1 MSGRIIA
8 GGIELTRDAL
18 VARGEQ
24 VAAGLAAMGVREGDV
39 IAVLLRNGMPYLE
52 IIQACKRLGCYY
64 CPINWHYTAEEVAFL
79 VTDSGAKL
87 VIAED
92 DLWRQV
98 WTALPKGLPALR
110 VMGGG
115 KSVAGNIDVAAGVSD
130 PNESAPN
137 ESDPN
142 NFEANNFEANDFQ
155 AITFEANNYETW
167 RNAQSRY
174 DGPLVAPRGHMA
186 YTSGTTGRPKGVVR
200 QPFPVARLPEHLA
213 AVEAV
218 VEQAYGL
225 RPGCRALL
233 PAPVYHSAPSVFAQV
248 ALRVCDTLVLT
259 ARFDPIEVLRLIEQ
273 HRIDTIYLVPI
284 MYVRLLKLDAR
295 TRASFD
301 LSSLR
306 FVASTGAPCAP
317 ELKQAMID
325 WLGPVVHETYAS
337 SEAGM
342 VTVIDS
348 HEARAKPGSAGRP
361 IGPAQVRVYAEDGSL
376 CAPGE
381 VGRIY
386 VRQPAYADFTY
397 RNHPEARQ
405 AVERDG
411 LIGLGDLGYVD
422 EDGYLFVCDRE
433 SDLVIS
439 GGVNIYP
446 AEIEHHLTQYPGVA
460 DCAVFGV
467 PDAEFG
473 ERLLGLIQPA
483 PDATVN
489 VQDALQWLAGR
500 VARYKIPRDLQLRPA
515 LPRDDNGKIA
525 KRRLR
530 AEFWEGQA
538 RKV

>member
-8 GGIELTRDAL
+8 GDVCLDRDAL
-18 VARGEQ
+18 IARGEQ

-64 CPINWHYTAEEVAFL
+64 CPINWHYTADEVAFL
-79 VTDSGAKL
+79 VSDSGAKL
-87 VIAED
+87 LITED
-92 DLWRQV
+92 DLWRGV
-98 WTALPKGLPALR
+98 CAALPADLPVLR
-110 VMGGG
+110 VSGGTDTM
-115 KSVAGNIDVAAGVSD
+115 S
-130 PNESAPN
+130 
-137 ESDPN
+137 
-142 NFEANNFEANDFQ
+142 EADNFEANDY
-155 AITFEANNYETW
+155 EANDYEAW
-167 RNAQSRY
+167 RNAQPRH

-200 QPFPVARLPEHLA
+200 QPFPVERLAEHLA

-225 RPGCRALL
+225 RQGSRALL
-233 PAPVYHSAPSVFAQV
+233 PAPIYHSAPSVFAQV
-248 ALRVCDTLVLT
+248 ALRVCDTLVLMP
-259 ARFDPIEVLRLIEQ
+259 RFDPVEVLRLIEQ

-317 ELKQAMID
+317 ELKRAMID

-348 HEARAKPGSAGRP
+348 HEALAKPGSAGRP
-361 IGPAQVRVYAEDGSL
+361 IGPAQVRIYAEDGSV
-376 CAPGE
+376 CAPGQ
-381 VGRIY
+381 VGRIH

-446 AEIEHHLTQYPGVA
+446 AEIEHHLMQYPGVA

-467 PDAEFG
+467 PDPEFG
-473 ERLLGLIQPA
+473 ERLLGLVQPA
-483 PDATVN
+483 PEAVLDVE
-489 VQDALQWLAGR
+489 DALRWLSAR
-500 VARYKIPRDLQLRPA
+500 IARYKVPRELSLRQV

-530 AEFWEGQA
+530 AEFWEGHA

>member
-1 MSGRIIA
+1 MSGLVIA
-8 GGIELTRDAL
+8 GGCQLDRAGL
-18 VARGEQ
+18 AARGEQ

-87 VIAED
+87 LIAED
-92 DLWRQV
+92 DLWRQM
-98 WTALPKGLPALR
+98 WTALPAGLPALR
-110 VMGGG
+110 VTG
-115 KSVAGNIDVAAGVSD
+115 AGETAV
-130 PNESAPN
+130 
-137 ESDPN
+137 
-142 NFEANNFEANDFQ
+142 EAND
-155 AITFEANNYETW
+155 YDDW
-167 RNAQSRY
+167 RDAQPRY

-200 QPFPVARLPEHLA
+200 QPFPVERLAEHLA
-213 AVEAV
+213 AVESV

-233 PAPVYHSAPSVFAQV
+233 PAPIYHSAPSVFAQV

-259 ARFDPIEVLRLIEQ
+259 ARFDPLEVLRLIEQ
-273 HRIDTIYLVPI
+273 HRIDTVYLVPI

-317 ELKQAMID
+317 ELKRAMID

-342 VTVIDS
+342 VTAIDS
-348 HEARAKPGSAGRP
+348 HEALARPGSAGRP
-361 IGPAQVRVYAEDGSL
+361 IGTAQVRIYADDGSV
-376 CAPGE
+376 CPPGQ

-397 RNHPEARQ
+397 RNHPEARK

-433 SDLVIS
+433 SDMVIS

-446 AEIEHHLTQYPGVA
+446 AEIEHHLMQYPGVA

-483 PDATVN
+483 PDARLDTA
-489 VQDALQWLAGR
+489 QAMQWLSAR
-500 VARYKIPRDLQLRPA
+500 IARYKIPRELLLREA

-530 AEFWEGQA
+530 AEFWEGRP

>member
-1 MSGRIIA
+1 MSGLIIA
-8 GGIELTRDAL
+8 GDLQLDRDAL
-18 VARGEQ
+18 AARGEQ
-24 VAAGLAAMGVREGDV
+24 VAAGLAAMGIREGDV

-64 CPINWHYTAEEVAFL
+64 CPINWHYTADEVAFL
-79 VTDSGAKL
+79 VNDSGAKL
-87 VIAED
+87 LIAED

-98 WTALPKGLPALR
+98 CAALPAGLPVLR
-110 VMGGG
+110 VM
-115 KSVAGNIDVAAGVSD
+115 A
-130 PNESAPN
+130 
-137 ESDPN
+137 
-142 NFEANNFEANDFQ
+142 EANAAFEANDY
-155 AITFEANNYETW
+155 EAW
-167 RNAQSRY
+167 RNAQPRY

-200 QPFPVARLPEHLA
+200 QPFPVDRLAEHLA

-225 RPGCRALL
+225 RQGSRALL
-233 PAPVYHSAPSVFAQV
+233 PAPIYHSAPSVFAQV

-259 ARFDPIEVLRLIEQ
+259 RRFDAVEVLRLIEQ

-284 MYVRLLKLDAR
+284 MYVRLLKLDAQ

-317 ELKQAMID
+317 ELKRAMID

-342 VTVIDS
+342 VTAIDS
-348 HEARAKPGSAGRP
+348 HEALAKPGSAGRP
-361 IGPAQVRVYAEDGSL
+361 IGPAQVRIYAEDGSV
-376 CAPGE
+376 CAPGQ

-446 AEIEHHLTQYPGVA
+446 AEIEHHLMQYPGVA

-467 PDAEFG
+467 PDPEFG
-473 ERLLGLIQPA
+473 ERLLGLVQPA
-483 PDATVN
+483 PGAALDLEDAM
-489 VQDALQWLAGR
+489 AWLTSR
-500 VARYKIPRDLQLRPA
+500 IARYKVPRGLEMRQA

-530 AEFWEGQA
+530 AEFWEGHA

>member
-1 MSGRIIA
+1 MSGLIIA
-8 GGIELTRDAL
+8 GDLQLDRDAL
-18 VARGEQ
+18 AARGEQ
-24 VAAGLAAMGVREGDV
+24 VAAGLAVMGIREGDV

-64 CPINWHYTAEEVAFL
+64 CPINWHYTADEVAFL
-79 VTDSGAKL
+79 VNDSGAKL
-87 VIAED
+87 LIAED

-98 WTALPKGLPALR
+98 WAALPAGLPVLR
-110 VMGGG
+110 VMAE
-115 KSVAGNIDVAAGVSD
+115 AGAA
-130 PNESAPN
+130 
-137 ESDPN
+137 
-142 NFEANNFEANDFQ
+142 FEANDY
-155 AITFEANNYETW
+155 EAW
-167 RNAQSRY
+167 RNAQPRY

-200 QPFPVARLPEHLA
+200 QPFPVDRLAEHLA

-225 RPGCRALL
+225 RPGSRALL
-233 PAPVYHSAPSVFAQV
+233 PAPIYHSAPSVFAQV

-259 ARFDPIEVLRLIEQ
+259 RRFDAVEVLRLIEQ
-273 HRIDTIYLVPI
+273 HRIDTVYLVPI
-284 MYVRLLKLDAR
+284 MYVRLLKLDAQ

-317 ELKQAMID
+317 ELKRAMID

-342 VTVIDS
+342 VTAIDS
-348 HEARAKPGSAGRP
+348 HEALAKPGSAGRP
-361 IGPAQVRVYAEDGSL
+361 IGPAQVRIYAEDGSV
-376 CAPGE
+376 CAPGQ

-446 AEIEHHLTQYPGVA
+446 AEIEHHLMQYPGVA

-467 PDAEFG
+467 PDPEFG
-473 ERLLGLIQPA
+473 ERLLGLVQPA
-483 PDATVN
+483 PGAALDLEDAMT
-489 VQDALQWLAGR
+489 WLTSR
-500 VARYKIPRDLQLRPA
+500 IARYKVPRGLEMRQA

-530 AEFWEGQA
+530 AEFWEGHA

>member
-1 MSGRIIA
+1 MSGLIIA
-8 GGIELTRDAL
+8 GDLQLDRDAL
-18 VARGEQ
+18 AARGEQ
-24 VAAGLAAMGVREGDV
+24 VAAGLAAMGIREGDV

-64 CPINWHYTAEEVAFL
+64 CPINWHYTADEVAFL
-79 VTDSGAKL
+79 VNDSGAKL
-87 VIAED
+87 LIAED

-98 WTALPKGLPALR
+98 WAALPAGLPVLR
-110 VMGGG
+110 VM
-115 KSVAGNIDVAAGVSD
+115 A
-130 PNESAPN
+130 
-137 ESDPN
+137 
-142 NFEANNFEANDFQ
+142 EANAAFEANDY
-155 AITFEANNYETW
+155 EAW
-167 RNAQSRY
+167 RNAQPRY

-200 QPFPVARLPEHLA
+200 QPFPVDRLAEHLA

-225 RPGCRALL
+225 RLGSRALL
-233 PAPVYHSAPSVFAQV
+233 PAPIYHSAPSVFAQV

-259 ARFDPIEVLRLIEQ
+259 RRFDAVEVLRLIEQ

-284 MYVRLLKLDAR
+284 MYVRLLKLDAQ

-317 ELKQAMID
+317 ELKRAMID

-342 VTVIDS
+342 VTAIDS
-348 HEARAKPGSAGRP
+348 HEALAKPGSAGRP
-361 IGPAQVRVYAEDGSL
+361 IGPAQVRIYAEDGSV
-376 CAPGE
+376 CAPGQ

-446 AEIEHHLTQYPGVA
+446 AEIEHHLMQYPGVA

-467 PDAEFG
+467 PDPEFG
-473 ERLLGLIQPA
+473 ERLLGLVQPA
-483 PDATVN
+483 PGAALDLEDAM
-489 VQDALQWLAGR
+489 AWLTSR
-500 VARYKIPRDLQLRPA
+500 IARYKVPRGLEMRQA

-530 AEFWEGQA
+530 AEFWEGHA

>member
-1 MSGRIIA
+1 MNARIIA
-8 GGIELTRDAL
+8 GNVNLDRDAL
-18 VARGEQ
+18 TARGEQ

-64 CPINWHYTAEEVAFL
+64 CPINWHYTGDEVAFL

-87 VIAED
+87 LIAEA
-92 DLWRQV
+92 DLWQAVR
-98 WTALPKGLPALR
+98 TALPAGLPVLQVGGAADAAL
-110 VMGGG
+110 
-115 KSVAGNIDVAAGVSD
+115 
-130 PNESAPN
+130 
-137 ESDPN
+137 
-142 NFEANNFEANDFQ
+142 EATDYDA
-155 AITFEANNYETW
+155 W
-167 RNAQSRY
+167 RNMQRRH

-200 QPFPVARLPEHLA
+200 QPFPVERLAEHLA
-213 AVEAV
+213 AVEDV

-225 RPGCRALL
+225 RQGSRALL
-233 PAPVYHSAPSVFAQV
+233 PAPIYHSAPSVFAQV
-248 ALRVCDTLVLT
+248 ALRVCDTLVLMP
-259 ARFDPIEVLRLIEQ
+259 RFDPVEVLRLIER

-317 ELKQAMID
+317 ELKRAMID

-348 HEARAKPGSAGRP
+348 HEALAKPGSAGRP
-361 IGPAQVRVYAEDGSL
+361 IGPAQVRIYAEDGSL
-376 CAPGE
+376 CAPGQ

-433 SDLVIS
+433 SDMVIS

-446 AEIEHHLTQYPGVA
+446 AEIEHQLMQYPGVA

-467 PDAEFG
+467 PDPEFG
-473 ERLLGLIQPA
+473 ERLLGLVQPA
-483 PDATVN
+483 PEVVLDVEDAMR
-489 VQDALQWLAGR
+489 WLSAR
-500 VARYKIPRDLQLRPA
+500 IARYKVPRELQLRQA

>member
-1 MSGRIIA
+1 MNGRIIA
-8 GGIELTRDAL
+8 GSVSLDRDAL
-18 VARGEQ
+18 TARGEQ

-64 CPINWHYTAEEVAFL
+64 CPINWHYMGDEVAFL

-87 VIAED
+87 LIAEA
-92 DLWRQV
+92 DLWQAVR
-98 WTALPKGLPALR
+98 TALPAGLPVLQVGGAADAAL
-110 VMGGG
+110 
-115 KSVAGNIDVAAGVSD
+115 
-130 PNESAPN
+130 
-137 ESDPN
+137 
-142 NFEANNFEANDFQ
+142 EATDYDA
-155 AITFEANNYETW
+155 W
-167 RNAQSRY
+167 RNMQRRH

-200 QPFPVARLPEHLA
+200 QPFPVERLAEHLA
-213 AVEAV
+213 AVEDV

-225 RPGCRALL
+225 RQGSRALL
-233 PAPVYHSAPSVFAQV
+233 PAPIYHSAPSVFAQV
-248 ALRVCDTLVLT
+248 ALRVCDTLVLMP
-259 ARFDPIEVLRLIEQ
+259 RFDPVEVLRLIER

-284 MYVRLLKLDAR
+284 MYVRLLKVDAR

-317 ELKQAMID
+317 ELKRAMID

-348 HEARAKPGSAGRP
+348 HEALAKPGSAGRS
-361 IGPAQVRVYAEDGSL
+361 IGPAQVRIYAEDGSL
-376 CAPGE
+376 CAPGQ

-405 AVERDG
+405 AIERDG

-422 EDGYLFVCDRE
+422 KDGYLFVCDRE
-433 SDLVIS
+433 SDMVIS

-446 AEIEHHLTQYPGVA
+446 AEIEHHLMQYPGVA

-467 PDAEFG
+467 PDPEFG
-473 ERLLGLIQPA
+473 ERLLGLVQPA
-483 PDATVN
+483 PEVVLDVEDAMR
-489 VQDALQWLAGR
+489 WLSAR
-500 VARYKIPRDLQLRPA
+500 IARYKVPRELQLRQA

>member
-1 MSGRIIA
+1 MNARIIA
-8 GGIELTRDAL
+8 GNVNLDRDAL
-18 VARGEQ
+18 TARGEQ

-64 CPINWHYTAEEVAFL
+64 CPINWHYTGDEVAFL

-87 VIAED
+87 LIAEA
-92 DLWRQV
+92 DLWQAVR
-98 WTALPKGLPALR
+98 TALPAGLPVLQVGGAADAAL
-110 VMGGG
+110 
-115 KSVAGNIDVAAGVSD
+115 
-130 PNESAPN
+130 
-137 ESDPN
+137 
-142 NFEANNFEANDFQ
+142 EATDYDA
-155 AITFEANNYETW
+155 W
-167 RNAQSRY
+167 RNMQRRH

-200 QPFPVARLPEHLA
+200 QPFPVERLAEHLA
-213 AVEAV
+213 AVEDV

-225 RPGCRALL
+225 RQGSRALL
-233 PAPVYHSAPSVFAQV
+233 PAPIYHSAPSVFAQV
-248 ALRVCDTLVLT
+248 ALRVCDTLVLMP
-259 ARFDPIEVLRLIEQ
+259 RFDPVEVLRLIER

-317 ELKQAMID
+317 ELKRAMID

-348 HEARAKPGSAGRP
+348 HEALAKPGSAGRP
-361 IGPAQVRVYAEDGSL
+361 IGPAQVRIYAEDGSL
-376 CAPGE
+376 CAPGQ

-433 SDLVIS
+433 SDMVIS

-446 AEIEHHLTQYPGVA
+446 AEIEHQLMQYPGVA

-467 PDAEFG
+467 PDPEFG
-473 ERLLGLIQPA
+473 ERLLGLVQPA
-483 PDATVN
+483 PEVVLDVEDAMR
-489 VQDALQWLAGR
+489 WLS
-500 VARYKIPRDLQLRPA
+500 AR
-515 LPRDDNGKIA
+515 
-525 KRRLR
+525 
-530 AEFWEGQA
+530 
-538 RKV
+538 

>member
-1 MSGRIIA
+1 MSGLIIA
-8 GGIELTRDAL
+8 GDLQLDRDAL
-18 VARGEQ
+18 AARGEQ
-24 VAAGLAAMGVREGDV
+24 VAAGLAAMGIREGDV

-52 IIQACKRLGCYY
+52 IILACKRLGCYY
-64 CPINWHYTAEEVAFL
+64 CPINWHYTADEVAFL
-79 VTDSGAKL
+79 VNDSGAKL
-87 VIAED
+87 LIAED

-98 WTALPKGLPALR
+98 WAALPAGLPVLR
-110 VMGGG
+110 VM
-115 KSVAGNIDVAAGVSD
+115 A
-130 PNESAPN
+130 
-137 ESDPN
+137 
-142 NFEANNFEANDFQ
+142 EANAAFEANDY
-155 AITFEANNYETW
+155 EAW
-167 RNAQSRY
+167 RNAQPRY

-200 QPFPVARLPEHLA
+200 QPFPVDRLAEHLA

-225 RPGCRALL
+225 RLGSRALL
-233 PAPVYHSAPSVFAQV
+233 PAPIYHSAPSVFAQV

-259 ARFDPIEVLRLIEQ
+259 RRFDAVEVLRLIET
-273 HRIDTIYLVPI
+273 HRIDTVYLVPI
-284 MYVRLLKLDAR
+284 MYVRLLKLDAQ

-317 ELKQAMID
+317 ELKRAMID

-342 VTVIDS
+342 VTAIDS
-348 HEARAKPGSAGRP
+348 HEALAKPGSAGRP
-361 IGPAQVRVYAEDGSL
+361 IGPAQVRIYAEDGSV
-376 CAPGE
+376 CAPGQ

-446 AEIEHHLTQYPGVA
+446 AEIEHHLMQYPGVA

-467 PDAEFG
+467 PDPEFG
-473 ERLLGLIQPA
+473 ERLLGLVQPA
-483 PDATVN
+483 PGAALDLEDAM
-489 VQDALQWLAGR
+489 AWLTSR
-500 VARYKIPRDLQLRPA
+500 IARYKVPRGLEMRQA

-530 AEFWEGQA
+530 AEFWEGHA

>member
-1 MSGRIIA
+1 MNGRIIA
-8 GGIELTRDAL
+8 GSVSLDRDAL
-18 VARGEQ
+18 TARGEQ

-64 CPINWHYTAEEVAFL
+64 CPINWHYTGDEVAFL

-87 VIAED
+87 LIAEA
-92 DLWRQV
+92 DLWQAVR
-98 WTALPKGLPALR
+98 TALPAGLPVLQVGGAADAAL
-110 VMGGG
+110 
-115 KSVAGNIDVAAGVSD
+115 
-130 PNESAPN
+130 
-137 ESDPN
+137 
-142 NFEANNFEANDFQ
+142 EATDYDA
-155 AITFEANNYETW
+155 W
-167 RNAQSRY
+167 RNMQRRH

-200 QPFPVARLPEHLA
+200 QPFPVERLAEHLA
-213 AVEAV
+213 AVEDV

-225 RPGCRALL
+225 RQGSRALL
-233 PAPVYHSAPSVFAQV
+233 PAPIYHSAPSVFAQV
-248 ALRVCDTLVLT
+248 ALRVCDTLVLMP
-259 ARFDPIEVLRLIEQ
+259 RFDPVEVLRLIER

-284 MYVRLLKLDAR
+284 MYVRLLKVDAR

-317 ELKQAMID
+317 ELKRAMID

-348 HEARAKPGSAGRP
+348 HEALAKPGSAGRP
-361 IGPAQVRVYAEDGSL
+361 IGPAQVRIYAEDGSL
-376 CAPGE
+376 CAPGQ

-422 EDGYLFVCDRE
+422 KDGYLFVCDRE
-433 SDLVIS
+433 SDMVIS

-446 AEIEHHLTQYPGVA
+446 AEIEHQLMQYPGVA

-467 PDAEFG
+467 PDPEFG
-473 ERLLGLIQPA
+473 ERLLGLVQPA
-483 PDATVN
+483 PEVVLDVEDAMR
-489 VQDALQWLAGR
+489 WLSAR
-500 VARYKIPRDLQLRPA
+500 IARYKVPRELQLRQA

>member
-1 MSGRIIA
+1 MTARIIA
-8 GGIELTRDAL
+8 GDLSLTRDAL

-64 CPINWHYTAEEVAFL
+64 CPINWHYTADEVAFL
-79 VTDSGAKL
+79 VADSGAKVL
-87 VIAED
+87 IAED

-98 WTALPKGLPALR
+98 HAALPAGLPALR
-110 VMGGG
+110 V
-115 KSVAGNIDVAAGVSD
+115 AAKGD
-130 PNESAPN
+130 ARAAPLS
-137 ESDPN
+137 EDDGDGDGDGSGHGADYH
-142 NFEANNFEANDFQ
+142 A
-155 AITFEANNYETW
+155 W
-167 RNAQSRY
+167 RDAQPRY

-200 QPFPVARLPEHLA
+200 QPFPVDRLAEHLA
-213 AVEAV
+213 AVESV

-233 PAPVYHSAPSVFAQV
+233 PAPIYHSAPSVFAQV

-259 ARFDPIEVLRLIEQ
+259 ARFDPLEVLRLIQQ
-273 HRIDTIYLVPI
+273 HRIDTVYLVPI
-284 MYVRLLKLDAR
+284 MYVRLLKLDAP

-317 ELKQAMID
+317 ELKRAMID
-325 WLGPVVHETYAS
+325 WLGPVIHETYAS

-348 HEARAKPGSAGRP
+348 HEALTKPGSAGRP
-361 IGPAQVRVYAEDGSL
+361 IGPAQVRVYADDGRV

-397 RNHPEARQ
+397 RNHPDARL

-483 PDATVN
+483 PDTDIN
-489 VQDALQWLAGR
+489 VQDLTQWLSTR
-500 VARYKIPRDLQLRPA
+500 IARYKVPRELLLRPA

>member
-1 MSGRIIA
+1 MSGLIIA
-8 GGIELTRDAL
+8 GDLQLDRDAL
-18 VARGEQ
+18 AARGEQ
-24 VAAGLAAMGVREGDV
+24 VAAGLAAMGIREGDV

-64 CPINWHYTAEEVAFL
+64 CPINWHYTADEVAFL
-79 VTDSGAKL
+79 VNDSGAKL
-87 VIAED
+87 LIAED

-98 WTALPKGLPALR
+98 CGALPAGLPVLR
-110 VMGGG
+110 VM
-115 KSVAGNIDVAAGVSD
+115 A
-130 PNESAPN
+130 
-137 ESDPN
+137 
-142 NFEANNFEANDFQ
+142 EANAAFEANDY
-155 AITFEANNYETW
+155 EAW
-167 RNAQSRY
+167 RNAQPRY

-200 QPFPVARLPEHLA
+200 QPFPVDRLAEHLA

-225 RPGCRALL
+225 RQGSRALL
-233 PAPVYHSAPSVFAQV
+233 PAPIYHSAPSVFAQV

-259 ARFDPIEVLRLIEQ
+259 QRFDAVEVLRLIEQ

-284 MYVRLLKLDAR
+284 MYVRLLKLDAQ

-317 ELKQAMID
+317 ELKRAMID

-342 VTVIDS
+342 VTAIDS
-348 HEARAKPGSAGRP
+348 HEALAKPGSAGRP
-361 IGPAQVRVYAEDGSL
+361 IGPAQVRIYAEDGSV
-376 CAPGE
+376 CAPGQ

-446 AEIEHHLTQYPGVA
+446 AEIEHHLMQYPGVA

-467 PDAEFG
+467 PDPEFG
-473 ERLLGLIQPA
+473 ERLLGLVQPA
-483 PDATVN
+483 PGA
-489 VQDALQWLAGR
+489 ALDLEGAMAWLTSR
-500 VARYKIPRDLQLRPA
+500 IARYKVPRGLEMRQA

-530 AEFWEGQA
+530 AEFWEGHA

>member
-1 MSGRIIA
+1 MNGRIIA
-8 GGIELTRDAL
+8 GSVSLDRDAL
-18 VARGEQ
+18 TARGEQ

-64 CPINWHYTAEEVAFL
+64 CPINWHYTGDEVAFL

-87 VIAED
+87 LIAEA
-92 DLWRQV
+92 DLWQAVR
-98 WTALPKGLPALR
+98 TALPAGLPVLQVGGAADAAL
-110 VMGGG
+110 
-115 KSVAGNIDVAAGVSD
+115 
-130 PNESAPN
+130 
-137 ESDPN
+137 
-142 NFEANNFEANDFQ
+142 EATDYDA
-155 AITFEANNYETW
+155 W
-167 RNAQSRY
+167 RNMQRRH

-200 QPFPVARLPEHLA
+200 QPFPVERLAEHLA
-213 AVEAV
+213 AVEDV

-225 RPGCRALL
+225 RQGSRALL
-233 PAPVYHSAPSVFAQV
+233 PAPIYHSAPSVFAQV
-248 ALRVCDTLVLT
+248 ALRVCDTLVLMP
-259 ARFDPIEVLRLIEQ
+259 RFDPVEVLRLIER

-284 MYVRLLKLDAR
+284 MYVRLLKVDAR

-317 ELKQAMID
+317 ELKRAMID

-342 VTVIDS
+342 VTLIDS
-348 HEARAKPGSAGRP
+348 HEALAKPGSAGRP
-361 IGPAQVRVYAEDGSL
+361 IGPAQVRIYAEDGSL
-376 CAPGE
+376 CAPGQ

-405 AVERDG
+405 AIERDG

-422 EDGYLFVCDRE
+422 KDGYLFVCDRE
-433 SDLVIS
+433 SDMVIS

-446 AEIEHHLTQYPGVA
+446 AEIEHHLMQYPGVA

-467 PDAEFG
+467 PDPEFG
-473 ERLLGLIQPA
+473 ERLLGLVQPA
-483 PDATVN
+483 PEVVLDVEDAMR
-489 VQDALQWLAGR
+489 WLSAR
-500 VARYKIPRDLQLRPA
+500 IARYKVPRELQLRQA

>member
-1 MSGRIIA
+1 MNGRIIA
-8 GGIELTRDAL
+8 GSVSLDRDAL
-18 VARGEQ
+18 TARGEQ

-64 CPINWHYTAEEVAFL
+64 CPINWHYTGDEVAFL

-87 VIAED
+87 LIAEA
-92 DLWRQV
+92 DLWQAVR
-98 WTALPKGLPALR
+98 TALPAGLPVLQVGGAADAAL
-110 VMGGG
+110 
-115 KSVAGNIDVAAGVSD
+115 
-130 PNESAPN
+130 
-137 ESDPN
+137 
-142 NFEANNFEANDFQ
+142 EATDYDA
-155 AITFEANNYETW
+155 W
-167 RNAQSRY
+167 RNMQRRH

-200 QPFPVARLPEHLA
+200 QPFPVERLAEHLA
-213 AVEAV
+213 AVEDV

-225 RPGCRALL
+225 RQGSRALL
-233 PAPVYHSAPSVFAQV
+233 PAPIYHSAPSVFAQV
-248 ALRVCDTLVLT
+248 ALRVCDTLVLMP
-259 ARFDPIEVLRLIEQ
+259 RFDPVEVLRLIER

-284 MYVRLLKLDAR
+284 MYVRLLKVDAR

-317 ELKQAMID
+317 ELKRAMID

-342 VTVIDS
+342 MTVIDS
-348 HEARAKPGSAGRP
+348 HEALAKPGSAGRP
-361 IGPAQVRVYAEDGSL
+361 IGPAQVRIYAEDGSL
-376 CAPGE
+376 CAPGQ

-405 AVERDG
+405 AIERDG

-422 EDGYLFVCDRE
+422 KDGYLFVCDRE
-433 SDLVIS
+433 SDMVIS

-446 AEIEHHLTQYPGVA
+446 AEIEHHLMQYPGVA

-467 PDAEFG
+467 PDPEFG
-473 ERLLGLIQPA
+473 ERLLGLVQPA
-483 PDATVN
+483 PEVVLDVEDAMR
-489 VQDALQWLAGR
+489 WLSAR
-500 VARYKIPRDLQLRPA
+500 IARYKVPRELQLRQA

>member
-1 MSGRIIA
+1 MSGQVIA
-8 GGIELTRDAL
+8 GDRRLDRAAL
-18 VARGEQ
+18 AARGEQ

-87 VIAED
+87 LIAED

-98 WTALPKGLPALR
+98 WTALPAGLPALR
-110 VMGGG
+110 VMGEGET
-115 KSVAGNIDVAAGVSD
+115 V
-130 PNESAPN
+130 
-137 ESDPN
+137 
-142 NFEANNFEANDFQ
+142 FEANDYD
-155 AITFEANNYETW
+155 AW
-167 RNAQSRY
+167 RDAQPRY

-200 QPFPVARLPEHLA
+200 QPFPVDRLAEHLA
-213 AVEAV
+213 AVESV

-233 PAPVYHSAPSVFAQV
+233 PAPIYHSAPSVFAQV

-259 ARFDPIEVLRLIEQ
+259 ARFDPLEVLRLIEQ
-273 HRIDTIYLVPI
+273 HHIDTVYLVPI

-317 ELKQAMID
+317 ELKRAMID

-342 VTVIDS
+342 VTAIDS
-348 HEARAKPGSAGRP
+348 REALARPGSAGRP
-361 IGPAQVRVYAEDGSL
+361 IGPAQVRIYAEDGSV
-376 CAPGE
+376 CPPGQI
-381 VGRIY
+381 GRIY

-397 RNHPEARQ
+397 RNHPEARK

-411 LIGLGDLGYVD
+411 LIGLGDLGYLD
-422 EDGYLFVCDRE
+422 EDGYLYVCDRE
-433 SDLVIS
+433 SDMVIS

-446 AEIEHHLTQYPGVA
+446 AEIEHHLMQYPGVA

-473 ERLLGLIQPA
+473 ERLLGLVQPA
-483 PDATVN
+483 PQARLDPAE
-489 VQDALQWLAGR
+489 AMEWLSAR
-500 VARYKIPRDLQLRPA
+500 IARYKVPRELLLREA

-530 AEFWEGQA
+530 AEFWEGRQ

>member
-1 MSGRIIA
+1 MTARIIA
-8 GGIELTRDAL
+8 GDLSLTRDAL

-64 CPINWHYTAEEVAFL
+64 CPINWHYTADEVAFL
-79 VTDSGAKL
+79 VADSGAKVL
-87 VIAED
+87 IAED
-92 DLWRQV
+92 DLWRQMHA
-98 WTALPKGLPALR
+98 ALPAGLPALR
-110 VMGGG
+110 VAAKGDARAAPLSEDDGGG
-115 KSVAGNIDVAAGVSD
+115 ADYHA
-130 PNESAPN
+130 
-137 ESDPN
+137 
-142 NFEANNFEANDFQ
+142 
-155 AITFEANNYETW
+155 W
-167 RNAQSRY
+167 RDAQPRY

-200 QPFPVARLPEHLA
+200 QPFPVDRLAEHLA
-213 AVEAV
+213 AVESV

-233 PAPVYHSAPSVFAQV
+233 PAPIYHSAPSVFAQV

-259 ARFDPIEVLRLIEQ
+259 ARFDPLEVLRLIQQ
-273 HRIDTIYLVPI
+273 HRIDTVYLVPI
-284 MYVRLLKLDAR
+284 MYVRLLKLDAP

-317 ELKQAMID
+317 ELKRAMID
-325 WLGPVVHETYAS
+325 WLGPVIHETYAS

-348 HEARAKPGSAGRP
+348 HEALAKPGSAGRP
-361 IGPAQVRVYAEDGSL
+361 IGPAQVRVYADDGRV

-397 RNHPEARQ
+397 RNHPDARL

-483 PDATVN
+483 PDTEIN
-489 VQDALQWLAGR
+489 VQDLTQWLSTR
-500 VARYKIPRDLQLRPA
+500 IARYKVPRELLLRPA

>member
-1 MSGRIIA
+1 MTARIIA
-8 GGIELTRDAL
+8 GDLSLTRDAL

-64 CPINWHYTAEEVAFL
+64 CPINWHYTADEVAFL
-79 VTDSGAKL
+79 VADSGAKVL
-87 VIAED
+87 IAED

-98 WTALPKGLPALR
+98 HATLPAGLPALR
-110 VMGGG
+110 V
-115 KSVAGNIDVAAGVSD
+115 VATGDAVAAPRGED
-130 PNESAPN
+130 GGDSADYN
-137 ESDPN
+137 
-142 NFEANNFEANDFQ
+142 A
-155 AITFEANNYETW
+155 W
-167 RNAQSRY
+167 RNAQPRY
-174 DGPLVAPRGHMA
+174 DGPVVAPRGHMA

-200 QPFPVARLPEHLA
+200 HPFPVDRLAEHLA
-213 AVEAV
+213 AVESV

-233 PAPVYHSAPSVFAQV
+233 PAPIYHSAPSVFAQV

-259 ARFDPIEVLRLIEQ
+259 ARFDPLEVLRLIEQ
-273 HRIDTIYLVPI
+273 HRIDTVYLVPI

-317 ELKQAMID
+317 ELKRAMID
-325 WLGPVVHETYAS
+325 WLGPVIHETYAS

-348 HEARAKPGSAGRP
+348 HEALAKPGSAGRP
-361 IGPAQVRVYAEDGSL
+361 IGPAQVRVYGDDGRV

-483 PDATVN
+483 ADADIN
-489 VQDALQWLAGR
+489 VQDLMQWLSTR
-500 VARYKIPRDLQLRPA
+500 IARYKVPRELLLRPA

-530 AEFWEGQA
+530 AEFWAGQA

>member
-1 MSGRIIA
+1 MSGHIIA
-8 GGIELTRDAL
+8 GNVSLTRDVL
-18 VARGEQ
+18 VGRGEQ

-64 CPINWHYTAEEVAFL
+64 CPINWHYTGDEVAFL

-87 VIAED
+87 LIAEA
-92 DLWRQV
+92 DLWQAVR
-98 WTALPKGLPALR
+98 TALPAGLPVLQVGGAADAAL
-110 VMGGG
+110 
-115 KSVAGNIDVAAGVSD
+115 
-130 PNESAPN
+130 
-137 ESDPN
+137 
-142 NFEANNFEANDFQ
+142 EATDYDA
-155 AITFEANNYETW
+155 W
-167 RNAQSRY
+167 RNMQRRH
-174 DGPLVAPRGHMA
+174 DGPVVAPRGHMA

-200 QPFPVARLPEHLA
+200 QPFPVERLAEHLA
-213 AVEAV
+213 AVEDV

-225 RPGCRALL
+225 RQGSRALL
-233 PAPVYHSAPSVFAQV
+233 PAPIYHSAPSVFAQV
-248 ALRVCDTLVLT
+248 ALRVCDTLVLMP
-259 ARFDPIEVLRLIEQ
+259 RFDPVEVLRLIER

-317 ELKQAMID
+317 ELKRAMID

-348 HEARAKPGSAGRP
+348 HEALAKPGSAGRP
-361 IGPAQVRVYAEDGSL
+361 IGPAQVRIYAENGSL
-376 CAPGE
+376 CAPGQ

-433 SDLVIS
+433 SDMVIS

-446 AEIEHHLTQYPGVA
+446 AEIEHQLMQYPGVA

-467 PDAEFG
+467 PDPEFG
-473 ERLLGLIQPA
+473 ERLLGLVQPA
-483 PDATVN
+483 PEVVLDVEDAMR
-489 VQDALQWLAGR
+489 WLSAR
-500 VARYKIPRDLQLRPA
+500 IARYKVPRELQLRQA

>member
-1 MSGRIIA
+1 MSGHIIA
-8 GGIELTRDAL
+8 GNVSLTRDVL
-18 VARGEQ
+18 VGRGEQ

-39 IAVLLRNGMPYLE
+39 IAVLLRNGMAYLE

-64 CPINWHYTAEEVAFL
+64 CPINWHYTADEVAFL
-79 VTDSGAKL
+79 VSDSGARL
-87 VIAED
+87 LIADD
-92 DLWRQV
+92 DLWRQAQG
-98 WTALPKGLPALR
+98 ALPAGLPVLR
-110 VMGGG
+110 VSGPTAGAGG
-115 KSVAGNIDVAAGVSD
+115 SVAETSV
-130 PNESAPN
+130 
-137 ESDPN
+137 
-142 NFEANNFEANDFQ
+142 DF
-155 AITFEANNYETW
+155 ADYDAW
-167 RNAQSRY
+167 RDAQPRY

-200 QPFPVARLPEHLA
+200 QPFPMDRLADHLA
-213 AVEAV
+213 AVESV
-218 VEQAYGL
+218 VEQVYGL

-233 PAPVYHSAPSVFAQV
+233 PAPIYHSAPSVFAQV
-248 ALRVCDTLVLT
+248 ALRACDTLVLMP
-259 ARFDPIEVLRLIEQ
+259 RFDPVDVLRLIQQ
-273 HRIDTIYLVPI
+273 HRIDTVYLVPI
-284 MYVRLLKLDAR
+284 MYVRLLKLDAQ
-295 TRASFD
+295 TRGSFD

-317 ELKQAMID
+317 DLKRAMID

-348 HEARAKPGSAGRP
+348 HEAMARPGSAGRP
-361 IGPAQVRVYAEDGSL
+361 IGAAQVRIYADDGSQ
-376 CAPGE
+376 CAPGQI
-381 VGRIY
+381 GHIH

-405 AVERDG
+405 AIERDG

-422 EDGYLFVCDRE
+422 ADGYLFVCDRE
-433 SDLVIS
+433 SDMVIS

-483 PDATVN
+483 PNADVD
-489 VQDALQWLAGR
+489 VQDVMRWLDSR
-500 VARYKIPRDLQLRPA
+500 IARYKVPRELLLRPA

-530 AEFWEGQA
+530 AEFWEGHA
-538 RKV
+538 RRV

>member
-1 MSGRIIA
+1 MSGLIIA
-8 GGIELTRDAL
+8 GDLQLDRDAL
-18 VARGEQ
+18 AARGEQ
-24 VAAGLAAMGVREGDV
+24 VAAGLAVMGIREGDV

-64 CPINWHYTAEEVAFL
+64 CPINWHYTADEVAFL
-79 VTDSGAKL
+79 VNDSGAKL
-87 VIAED
+87 LIAED

-98 WTALPKGLPALR
+98 WAALPAGLPVLR
-110 VMGGG
+110 VMAE
-115 KSVAGNIDVAAGVSD
+115 AGAA
-130 PNESAPN
+130 
-137 ESDPN
+137 
-142 NFEANNFEANDFQ
+142 FEANDY
-155 AITFEANNYETW
+155 EAW
-167 RNAQSRY
+167 RNAQPRY

-200 QPFPVARLPEHLA
+200 QPFPVDRLAEHLA

-225 RPGCRALL
+225 RQGSRALL
-233 PAPVYHSAPSVFAQV
+233 PAPIYHSAPSVFAQV

-259 ARFDPIEVLRLIEQ
+259 RRFDAVEVLRLIEQ
-273 HRIDTIYLVPI
+273 HRIDTVYLVPI
-284 MYVRLLKLDAR
+284 MYVRLLKLDAQ

-317 ELKQAMID
+317 ELKRAMID

-342 VTVIDS
+342 VTAIDS
-348 HEARAKPGSAGRP
+348 HEALAKPGSAGRP
-361 IGPAQVRVYAEDGSL
+361 IGPAQVRIYAEDGSV
-376 CAPGE
+376 CAPGQ

-446 AEIEHHLTQYPGVA
+446 AEIEHHLMQYPGVA

-467 PDAEFG
+467 PDPEFG
-473 ERLLGLIQPA
+473 ERLLGLVQPA
-483 PDATVN
+483 PGAALDLEDAMT
-489 VQDALQWLAGR
+489 WLTSR
-500 VARYKIPRDLQLRPA
+500 IARYKVPRGLEMRQA

-530 AEFWEGQA
+530 AEFWEGHA

>member
-1 MSGRIIA
+1 MSGLVIA
-8 GGIELTRDAL
+8 GECQLDRAGLA
-18 VARGEQ
+18 ARGEQ

-87 VIAED
+87 LIAED

-98 WTALPKGLPALR
+98 WTALPAGLPALR
-110 VMGGG
+110 VMG
-115 KSVAGNIDVAAGVSD
+115 AGETA
-130 PNESAPN
+130 
-137 ESDPN
+137 
-142 NFEANNFEANDFQ
+142 FEAND
-155 AITFEANNYETW
+155 YDDW
-167 RNAQSRY
+167 RDAQPRY

-200 QPFPVARLPEHLA
+200 QPFPVERLAEHLA
-213 AVEAV
+213 AVESV

-233 PAPVYHSAPSVFAQV
+233 PAPIYHSAPSVFAQV

-259 ARFDPIEVLRLIEQ
+259 ARFDPLEVLRLIEQ
-273 HRIDTIYLVPI
+273 HRIDTVYLVPI

-317 ELKQAMID
+317 ELKRAMID

-342 VTVIDS
+342 VTAIDS
-348 HEARAKPGSAGRP
+348 REALARPGSAGRP
-361 IGPAQVRVYAEDGSL
+361 IGPAQVRIYADDGSV
-376 CAPGE
+376 CPPGQ

-397 RNHPEARQ
+397 RNHPEARK

-411 LIGLGDLGYVD
+411 LIGLGDLGYLD

-433 SDLVIS
+433 SDMVIS

-446 AEIEHHLTQYPGVA
+446 AEIEHHLMQYPGVA

-483 PDATVN
+483 PDAGLDPA
-489 VQDALQWLAGR
+489 QAMQWLSAR
-500 VARYKIPRDLQLRPA
+500 IARYKVPRELLLREA

-530 AEFWEGQA
+530 AEFWEGHK

>member
-1 MSGRIIA
+1 MSGLIIA
-8 GGIELTRDAL
+8 GDLQLDRDAL
-18 VARGEQ
+18 AARGEQ
-24 VAAGLAAMGVREGDV
+24 VAAGLAAMGIREGDV

-64 CPINWHYTAEEVAFL
+64 CPINWHYTADEVAFL
-79 VTDSGAKL
+79 VNDSGAKL
-87 VIAED
+87 LIAED

-98 WTALPKGLPALR
+98 WAALPAGLPVLR
-110 VMGGG
+110 VM
-115 KSVAGNIDVAAGVSD
+115 A
-130 PNESAPN
+130 
-137 ESDPN
+137 
-142 NFEANNFEANDFQ
+142 EANAAFEANDY
-155 AITFEANNYETW
+155 EAW
-167 RNAQSRY
+167 RNAQPRY

-200 QPFPVARLPEHLA
+200 QPFPVDRLAEHLA

-225 RPGCRALL
+225 RPGSRALL
-233 PAPVYHSAPSVFAQV
+233 PAPIYHSAPSVFAQV

-259 ARFDPIEVLRLIEQ
+259 RRFDAVEVLRLIEQ

-284 MYVRLLKLDAR
+284 MYVRLLKLDAQ

-317 ELKQAMID
+317 ELKRAMID

-342 VTVIDS
+342 VTAIDS
-348 HEARAKPGSAGRP
+348 HEALARPGSAGRP
-361 IGPAQVRVYAEDGSL
+361 IGPAQVRIYAEDGSV
-376 CAPGE
+376 CAPGQ

-446 AEIEHHLTQYPGVA
+446 AEIEHHLMQYPGVA

-467 PDAEFG
+467 PDPEFG
-473 ERLLGLIQPA
+473 ERLLGLVQPA
-483 PDATVN
+483 PGAALDLEDAM
-489 VQDALQWLAGR
+489 AWLTSR
-500 VARYKIPRDLQLRPA
+500 IARYKVPRGLEMRQA

-530 AEFWEGQA
+530 AEFWEGHA

>member
-1 MSGRIIA
+1 MSGLIIA
-8 GGIELTRDAL
+8 GDLQLDRDAL
-18 VARGEQ
+18 AARGEQ
-24 VAAGLAAMGVREGDV
+24 VAAGLAAMGIREGDV

-52 IIQACKRLGCYY
+52 IILACKRLGCYY
-64 CPINWHYTAEEVAFL
+64 CPINWHYTADEVAFL
-79 VTDSGAKL
+79 VNDSGAKL
-87 VIAED
+87 LIAED

-98 WTALPKGLPALR
+98 WAALPAGLPVLR
-110 VMGGG
+110 VMAE
-115 KSVAGNIDVAAGVSD
+115 AGAA
-130 PNESAPN
+130 
-137 ESDPN
+137 
-142 NFEANNFEANDFQ
+142 FEANDY
-155 AITFEANNYETW
+155 EAW
-167 RNAQSRY
+167 RNVQPRY

-200 QPFPVARLPEHLA
+200 QPFPLDLLAEHLA

-225 RPGCRALL
+225 RPGSRALL
-233 PAPVYHSAPSVFAQV
+233 PAPIYHSAPSVFAQV

-259 ARFDPIEVLRLIEQ
+259 RRFDAVEVLRLIET
-273 HRIDTIYLVPI
+273 HRIDTVYLVPI
-284 MYVRLLKLDAR
+284 MYVRLLKLDAQ

-317 ELKQAMID
+317 ELKRAMID

-342 VTVIDS
+342 VTAIDS
-348 HEARAKPGSAGRP
+348 HEALAKPGSAGRP
-361 IGPAQVRVYAEDGSL
+361 IGPAQVRIYAEDGSV
-376 CAPGE
+376 CAPGQ

-446 AEIEHHLTQYPGVA
+446 AEIEHHLMQYPGVA

-467 PDAEFG
+467 PDPEFG
-473 ERLLGLIQPA
+473 ERLLGLVQPA
-483 PDATVN
+483 PGAALDLEDAM
-489 VQDALQWLAGR
+489 AWLTSR
-500 VARYKIPRDLQLRPA
+500 IARYKVPRGLEMRQA

-530 AEFWEGQA
+530 AEFWEGHA